1 MQTVF
6 AVMIFCVILFLY
18 LHIYFHIKTSNDLEV
33 YEIDQPSKDKLE
45 EVCDL
50 RQPVLFDYANDRL
63 MESCTL
69 NAIRATYGAFD
80 VRLRNVKDTADEADA
95 TDLYVP
101 LTLHAVAESFRS
113 DKESRYISE
122 NNGDF
127 LEETG
132 LVKTFKYNDSFL
144 RPPMVSKCV
153 YDVMCASPGTATPL
167 RYELNYRNYY
177 LVTHG
182 TVKMRLIAPN
192 ASKYLY
198 PVADY
203 DNFEFR
209 SPVNPWQPQAEYRA
223 DFDKIKTMDVDLSA
237 GQIIY
242 IPAYWWCSMQ
252 FPGNPRCQAHN
263 GSAHNGSARD
273 VPLRDV
279 PLRDVPLRDVPLRP
293 APLPENNGHDHD
305 LTTVCCFK
313 YHTYMST
320 ISVLDKLGMWLLQQQ
335 NVKRDTIEKKITG
348 STTHATTI
356 ATTATTANTIA
367 TTATTATTANTN
379 TIATPTHTTTANT
392 IATPTHTTTAT
403 TIATALII

>member
-1 MQTVF
+1 MQSVF
-6 AVMIFCVILFLY
+6 AVMIFCVILFMY
-18 LHIYFHIKTSNDLEV
+18 LHIYFHMKTSNDLEV

-69 NAIRATYGAFD
+69 TAIRATYGAFD
-80 VRLRNVKDTADEADA
+80 VRLRNVKDAADDADA

-101 LTLHAVAESFRS
+101 LTLHAVAETLRN

-132 LVKTFKYNDSFL
+132 LVKTFKYNDAFL
-144 RPPMVSKCV
+144 RPPMVSKCA
-153 YDVMCASPGTATPL
+153 YDVMHASPGTATPL

-177 LVTHG
+177 LVTQG
-182 TVKMRLIAPN
+182 GVKMRLIAPN

-209 SPVNPWQPQAEYRA
+209 SPVNPWHVQAEYRA
-223 DFDKIKTMDVDLSA
+223 DFDKIKTMDVDLIA

-242 IPAYWWCSMQ
+242 IPAYWWCSIL
-252 FPGNPRCQAHN
+252 FSNDA
-263 GSAHNGSARD
+263 SAA
-273 VPLRDV
+273 
-279 PLRDVPLRDVPLRP
+279 
-293 APLPENNGHDHD
+293 
-305 LTTVCCFK
+305 TTICCFK
-313 YHTYMST
+313 YRTYMST
-320 ISVLDKLGMWLLQQQ
+320 VSVLDKLCMWLLQQQ

-348 STTHATTI
+348 STTHATTTH
-356 ATTATTANTIA
+356 ATTTHATTTTPTATHSTTTPTATTPTPANTI
-367 TTATTATTANTN
+367 TTALTEE
-379 TIATPTHTTTANT
+379 PT
-392 IATPTHTTTAT
+392 
-403 TIATALII
+403 L

>member
-1 MQTVF
+1 MQSVF

-18 LHIYFHIKTSNDLEV
+18 LHIYFHMKTSNDLEV

-50 RQPVLFDYANDRL
+50 QQPVLLDYANDRL

-101 LTLHAVAESFRS
+101 LTLHAVAESLRN

-132 LVKTFKYNDSFL
+132 LIKTFKYNDAFL
-144 RPPMVSKCV
+144 RPPMVSKCA
-153 YDVMCASPGTATPL
+153 YDVMGASAGTATPL
-167 RYELNYRNYY
+167 RYEVNYSNYY
-177 LVTHG
+177 LITHG
-182 TVKMRLIAPN
+182 SVKLRLIAPN
-192 ASKYLY
+192 VSKYLY
-198 PVADY
+198 PVASY

-209 SPVNPWQPQAEYRA
+209 SPVNPWHVQAEYRA
-223 DFDKIKTMDVDLSA
+223 DFDKIKTMDVELRA

-242 IPAYWWCSMQ
+242 IPAYWWCSVL
-252 FPGNPRCQAHN
+252 F
-263 GSAHNGSARD
+263 SDDS
-273 VPLRDV
+273 
-279 PLRDVPLRDVPLRP
+279 
-293 APLPENNGHDHD
+293 
-305 LTTVCCFK
+305 TTMCCFK
-313 YHTYMST
+313 YRTYMST
-320 ISVLDKLGMWLLQQQ
+320 ISVLDKLCMWLLQQQ

-348 STTHATTI
+348 STYAMPPNTTTT
-356 ATTATTANTIA
+356 TTATTANT
-367 TTATTATTANTN
+367 
-379 TIATPTHTTTANT
+379 TTTPSPANT
-392 IATPTHTTTAT
+392 ITTALT
-403 TIATALII
+403 EEPTL

>member
-1 MQTVF
+1 MCNQVFVEMQSVF
-6 AVMIFCVILFLY
+6 AVLIFCVILFLY

-50 RQPVLFDYANDRL
+50 RQPVLFDYANERL

-69 NAIRATYGAFD
+69 PAIRAAYGAFD
-80 VRLRNVKDTADEADA
+80 VRLRNVKDAADEADA
-95 TDLYVP
+95 TELYVP

-132 LVKTFKYNDSFL
+132 LVKTFKYNDAFL
-144 RPPMVSKCV
+144 RPPMVSNCA
-153 YDVMCASPGTATPL
+153 YDVMCASPGTTTPL

-177 LVTHG
+177 LVTQG
-182 TVKMRLIAPN
+182 GVKMRLIAPN

-209 SPVNPWQPQAEYRA
+209 SPVNPWHVQAEYRA
-223 DFDKIKTMDVDLSA
+223 DFDKIKTMDVELRA

-252 FPGNPRCQAHN
+252 FPE
-263 GSAHNGSARD
+263 SA
-273 VPLRDV
+273 
-279 PLRDVPLRDVPLRP
+279 
-293 APLPENNGHDHD
+293 E

-313 YHTYMST
+313 YRTYMNTVS
-320 ISVLDKLGMWLLQQQ
+320 ILNKLGMWLLQQQ
-335 NVKRDTIEKKITG
+335 NVKRDTIEKKIT
-348 STTHATTI
+348 ATTDS
-356 ATTATTANTIA
+356 ATTANA
-367 TTATTATTANTN
+367 TTVIVNNVTSAATDNAAIVTTDSITGAG
-379 TIATPTHTTTANT
+379 HS
-392 IATPTHTTTAT
+392 
-403 TIATALII
+403 

>member
-1 MQTVF
+1 M
-6 AVMIFCVILFLY
+6 
-18 LHIYFHIKTSNDLEV
+18 KTSNDLEV

-50 RQPVLFDYANDRL
+50 RQPVLFNYANDRL

-101 LTLHAVAESFRS
+101 LTLHAVAESLRN

-132 LVKTFKYNDSFL
+132 LIKTFKYNDAFL
-144 RPPMVSKCV
+144 RPPMVSKCA
-153 YDVMCASPGTATPL
+153 YDVMGASAGTATPL
-167 RYELNYRNYY
+167 RYEVNYRNYY
-177 LVTHG
+177 LITHG
-182 TVKMRLIAPN
+182 SVKLRLIAPN

-209 SPVNPWQPQAEYRA
+209 SPVNPWHVQAEYRA
-223 DFDKIKTMDVDLSA
+223 DFDKIKTMDVELRA

-242 IPAYWWCSMQ
+242 IPAYWWCSVL
-252 FPGNPRCQAHN
+252 F
-263 GSAHNGSARD
+263 SDDS
-273 VPLRDV
+273 
-279 PLRDVPLRDVPLRP
+279 
-293 APLPENNGHDHD
+293 
-305 LTTVCCFK
+305 TTMCCFK
-313 YHTYMST
+313 YRTYMST
-320 ISVLDKLGMWLLQQQ
+320 ISVLDKLCMWLLQQQ

-348 STTHATTI
+348 STYAMPPNTTNTTTT
-356 ATTATTANTIA
+356 TTATTANT
-367 TTATTATTANTN
+367 TT
-379 TIATPTHTTTANT
+379 TPTPANT
-392 IATPTHTTTAT
+392 ITTALT
-403 TIATALII
+403 EEPTL

>member
-1 MQTVF
+1 MQSVF
-6 AVMIFCVILFLY
+6 AVMIFCVILFMY
-18 LHIYFHIKTSNDLEV
+18 LHIYFHMKTSNDLEV

-69 NAIRATYGAFD
+69 TAIRATYGAFD
-80 VRLRNVKDTADEADA
+80 VRLRNVKDAADEADA

-101 LTLHAVAESFRS
+101 LTLHAVAETLRN

-132 LVKTFKYNDSFL
+132 LVKTFKYNDAFL
-144 RPPMVSKCV
+144 RPPMVSKCA
-153 YDVMCASPGTATPL
+153 YDVMHASPGTATPL
-167 RYELNYRNYY
+167 RYEVNYRNYY
-177 LVTHG
+177 LVTQG
-182 TVKMRLIAPN
+182 GVKMRLIAPN

-209 SPVNPWQPQAEYRA
+209 SPVNPWHVQAEHRA
-223 DFDKIKTMDVDLSA
+223 DFDKIKTMDVDLIA

-242 IPAYWWCSMQ
+242 IPAYWWCSIL
-252 FPGNPRCQAHN
+252 FSNDA
-263 GSAHNGSARD
+263 SAA
-273 VPLRDV
+273 
-279 PLRDVPLRDVPLRP
+279 
-293 APLPENNGHDHD
+293 
-305 LTTVCCFK
+305 TTICCFK
-313 YHTYMST
+313 YRTYMST
-320 ISVLDKLGMWLLQQQ
+320 VSVLDKLCMWLLQQQ

-348 STTHATTI
+348 STTHATTTH
-356 ATTATTANTIA
+356 ATTTHAPTATHSTTTPTTTPTATTPTPANTI
-367 TTATTATTANTN
+367 TTALTEE
-379 TIATPTHTTTANT
+379 PT
-392 IATPTHTTTAT
+392 
-403 TIATALII
+403 L

>member
-6 AVMIFCVILFLY
+6 AVLIFCVVLFIY
-18 LHIYFHIKTSNDLEV
+18 LHIHFHLKTSNDLEV

-50 RQPVLFDYANDRL
+50 RQPVLFDYANERL

-69 NAIRATYGAFD
+69 PAIRSTYGAFD

-101 LTLHAVAESFRS
+101 LTLHAVADTFRS
-113 DKESRYISE
+113 DKDARYVTE

-132 LVKTFKYNDSFL
+132 LVKTFKYNDAFL
-144 RPPMVSKCV
+144 RPPMVSKCT
-153 YDVMCASPGTATPL
+153 YDVVCASPGTQTPL

-177 LVTHG
+177 LVTQG
-182 TVKMRLIAPN
+182 SVKLRLIAPH

-209 SPVNPWQPQAEYRA
+209 SPVNPWQIQAEYRA

-252 FPGNPRCQAHN
+252 FPP
-263 GSAHNGSARD
+263 D
-273 VPLRDV
+273 VPTM
-279 PLRDVPLRDVPLRP
+279 P
-293 APLPENNGHDHD
+293 
-305 LTTVCCFK
+305 TICCFK
-313 YHTYMST
+313 YRTYMNT
-320 ISVLDKLGMWLLQQQ
+320 ISIADKLCMWMLQQQ
-335 NVKRDTIEKKITG
+335 NVKRDAIEKKITAQALPPVQAPVQAAVSVTD
-348 STTHATTI
+348 STDSTDSV
-356 ATTATTANTIA
+356 
-367 TTATTATTANTN
+367 
-379 TIATPTHTTTANT
+379 
-392 IATPTHTTTAT
+392 
-403 TIATALII
+403 

>member
-1 MQTVF
+1 MQSVF
-6 AVMIFCVILFLY
+6 AVLIFCVVLFLY
-18 LHIYFHIKTSNDLEV
+18 LHIYFHMKTSNDLEV

-50 RQPVLFDYANDRL
+50 RQPVLFDYANERL

-69 NAIRATYGAFD
+69 PAIRAAYGAFD
-80 VRLRNVKDTADEADA
+80 VRLRNVKDAADDADA
-95 TDLYVP
+95 TELYVP
-101 LTLHAVAESFRS
+101 LTLHAVAESFRG

-132 LVKTFKYNDSFL
+132 LVKTFKYNDAFL
-144 RPPMVSKCV
+144 RPPMVSNCA

-177 LVTHG
+177 LVTQG
-182 TVKMRLIAPN
+182 GVKMRLIAPN

-209 SPVNPWQPQAEYRA
+209 SPVNPWHVQAEYRA
-223 DFDKIKTMDVDLSA
+223 DFDKIKTMDVDLIA

-242 IPAYWWCSMQ
+242 IPAYWWCSIR
-252 FPGNPRCQAHN
+252 FPE
-263 GSAHNGSARD
+263 SAAG
-273 VPLRDV
+273 
-279 PLRDVPLRDVPLRP
+279 
-293 APLPENNGHDHD
+293 

-313 YHTYMST
+313 YRTYMNT
-320 ISVLDKLGMWLLQQQ
+320 VSVLDKLGMWLLQQQ

-348 STTHATTI
+348 STTDNVNNADTKNNNNGTESITSPDGAGHS
-356 ATTATTANTIA
+356 
-367 TTATTATTANTN
+367 
-379 TIATPTHTTTANT
+379 
-392 IATPTHTTTAT
+392 
-403 TIATALII
+403 